1 MGKEPR
7 NIFIYECPICE
18 SIFQDEMEAEDCHL
32 QEIDETEDWQ
42 EGWQCVTCDE
52 IYKDKNKA
60 HNCCD

>member
-7 NIFIYECPICE
+7 NIFVYECLICE
-18 SIFQDEMEAEDCHL
+18 NIFEDKMEAEDCHP
-32 QEIDETEDWQ
+32 QEIDKR

-52 IYKDKNKA
+52 IYKDKNEA